1 MVILRLDK
9 VLEATGY
16 RSQTSIYGQVTE
28 GTFTKPIPIGK
39 RSVGWPDFE
48 VEQINLA
55 RVAGAT
61 SEQLKC
67 LVTQLMAQRERLMP
81 PLVKG
86 PLNGEAGQDSQPN
99 AASSRLAA

>member
-1 MVILRLDK
+1 MAK
-9 VLEATGY
+9 
-16 RSQTSIYGQVTE
+16 

-61 SEQLKC
+61 SEQLKF
-67 LVTQLMAQRERLMP
+67 LVAQLMAQRERLMP
-81 PLVKG
+81 SLVKG
-86 PLNGEAGQDSQPN
+86 SLNDEAGEDSRPN